1 MVDGLVGCVGSVGS
15 VGIIGE
21 VGVVEVGGFV
31 GMVGSNGSVGPVVGS
46 EVVPPVGVEMLV
58 EGKVVVGIVGLVGRI
73 SMEDSSITTGTS
85 SIKRMANSKLQ
96 VAIKN
101 RLVIKIILQGWFIM
115 QLYRKNQ
122 QIATILYKRLS
133 FSPLPWYNSTTLYL
147 PHPQIETGKDARHAH
162 R

>member
-1 MVDGLVGCVGSVGS
+1 VVGGLVGCVGSVGS
-15 VGIIGE
+15 VGIVGE

-101 RLVIKIILQGWFIM
+101 RLVIKIILRGWFIM
-115 QLYRKNQ
+115 
-122 QIATILYKRLS
+122 
-133 FSPLPWYNSTTLYL
+133 
-147 PHPQIETGKDARHAH
+147 
-162 R
+162 